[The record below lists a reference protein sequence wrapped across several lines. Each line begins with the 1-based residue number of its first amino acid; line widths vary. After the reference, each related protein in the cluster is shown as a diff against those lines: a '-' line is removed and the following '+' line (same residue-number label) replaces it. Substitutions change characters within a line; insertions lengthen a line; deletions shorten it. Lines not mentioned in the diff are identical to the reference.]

1 MIFKDLKIFGG
12 FFMIVQNFLKITSI
26 KISKAYFEENV
37 AGAAGFGGGEPRFSR
52 VRRNEMRKLNHLKN
66 A

>member
-1 MIFKDLKIFGG
+1 MEIC
-12 FFMIVQNFLKITSI
+12 N
-26 KISKAYFEENV
+26 AYFEENV

-52 VRRNEMRKLNHLKN
+52 VLRNEMRKLNHLKN